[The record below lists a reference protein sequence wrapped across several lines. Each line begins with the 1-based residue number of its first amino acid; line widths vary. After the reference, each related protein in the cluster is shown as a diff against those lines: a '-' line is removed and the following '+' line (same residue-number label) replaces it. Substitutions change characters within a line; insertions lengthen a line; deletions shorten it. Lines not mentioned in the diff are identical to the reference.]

1 MWHHTKGKK
10 EEDGEG
16 GGERRS
22 SRKAKR
28 GQRTKMT
35 ARLAGSDID
44 LRTDI
49 STSRLAAGGEKRM

>member
-16 GGERRS
+16 GGERMS

-35 ARLAGSDID
+35 ESLVGGDIN
-44 LRTDI
+44 LKTEI
-49 STSRLAAGGEKRM
+49 STSRLAAGGGKRM